1 VKSVRGL
8 HLNPHRSRRSGGLRG
23 RRAAAGTALLA
34 GAALLG
40 TAAPAGAAPSAS
52 GSATTAATRA
62 RPLVK
67 EPVAVGY
74 GGAVA
79 TVDFDASRA
88 GLQILKQGGNAADA
102 AVAAAAALGVTEPF
116 SAGLGGGGYFV
127 YYDARHRTVTT
138 IDGRETA
145 PAAFTERSFIDPGTG
160 KPYDFAT
167 AVTSG
172 LSVGVPG
179 TPATWEA
186 AARRFGTR
194 PLAQLLQPAIGIAQ
208 RGFVVDQ
215 TFADQVSANA
225 ARFARFSSTSALYL
239 PGGAPPAVGSTFRN
253 PDLAR
258 TYRQLA
264 RQGLG
269 SFYTGPL
276 AREIA
281 ATADRPPLAPGAA
294 PVPTGVLKAA
304 DIARYRAIFRV
315 PTKVRYRGLDVFGMP
330 PSSSGGTTVGESLNI
345 LENVRLGKLDRAQA
359 LHYYLEATRRAFAD
373 RNRYIG
379 DPAYVGASGRAAER
393 QLLTQG
399 FADERFCTIDPR
411 HAGPVPALPGN
422 PDGRYDPSCAT
433 ITHPAG
439 AASGDH
445 EGLSTTHLVT
455 TDAWGDVA
463 SYTLTIE
470 QTGGNG
476 MVVPGRGFLLNN
488 ELTDFDF
495 VPLTPG
501 VPDPNLPAAGKRPRS
516 SMSPTIVLRGNR
528 PVLAVGSPGGATII
542 TTVLQVLL
550 NRIDLGYS
558 LPDAIAAPRASQRN
572 QTSGKADAEPA
583 FLASP
588 VAGVLQSEY
597 GQQFSQ
603 VAEIGAATGLEF
615 LGHGL
620 VLAAAEP
627 VRRGGGSA
635 LVVHDS
641 LTHR

>member
-1 VKSVRGL
+1 MSSCR
-8 HLNPHRSRRSGGLRG
+8 NRRTILTT
-23 RRAAAGTALLA
+23 AVAVTAGTLLA
-34 GAALLG
+34 
-40 TAAPAGAAPSAS
+40 AAPS
-52 GSATTAATRA
+52 SAAGAVITSAPGATRTA
-62 RPLVK
+62 SSLSRPLVK

-74 GGAVA
+74 GGAVS
-79 TVDFDASRA
+79 TVDFDASKA
-88 GLQILKQGGNAADA
+88 GLSILRQGGNAADA

-116 SAGLGGGGYFV
+116 SSGLGGGGYFV
-127 YYDARHRTVTT
+127 YYDARHHSVTT

-145 PAAFTERSFIDPGTG
+145 PAAFTERTFLDPSGT
-160 KPYDFAT
+160 PYPFAT

-179 TPATWEA
+179 TPATWQT
-186 AARRFGTR
+186 AARRFGSK
-194 PLAQLLQPAIGIAQ
+194 PVAQLLQPAIRIAE
-208 RGFVVDQ
+208 RGFTVDQ
-215 TFADQVSANA
+215 TFADQVAQNA
-225 ARFARFSSTSALYL
+225 ARFARFTSTSALYL

-264 RQGLG
+264 RQGLS

-276 AREIA
+276 AARIA
-281 ATADRPPLAPGAA
+281 ATAQHPPLVPGAPA
-294 PVPTGVLKAA
+294 GPAGVLKAS
-304 DIARYRAIFRV
+304 DIARYRAIQRT
-315 PTKVRYRGLDVFGMP
+315 PTKVGYRGLDVYGMP
-330 PSSSGGTTVGESLNI
+330 PSSSGGTTVGEALNI
-345 LENVRLGKLDRAQA
+345 LENEPLGRLDRAQA
-359 LHYYLEATRRAFAD
+359 LHYYLEASRRAYAD

-379 DPAYVGASGRAAER
+379 DPAYLGPSGRSAMR
-393 QLLTQG
+393 QLLSQG

-411 HAGPVPALPGN
+411 HASPGPVPPGA
-422 PDGRYDPSCAT
+422 PDGRYHPSCAT
-433 ITHPAG
+433 LTHPSG
-439 AASGDH
+439 RPASGDH

-455 TDAWGDVA
+455 TDRWGDVA

-495 VPLTPG
+495 APLTPG

-516 SMSPTIVLRGNR
+516 SMSPTIVLRHGR
-528 PVLAVGSPGGATII
+528 PLLAVGSPGGATII
-542 TTVLQVLL
+542 TTVLQTLV
-550 NRIDLGYS
+550 NRIDFGYS

-572 QTSGKADAEPA
+572 QTSGKGEAEPA

-588 VAGVLQSEY
+588 VGQELQARY
-597 GQQFSQ
+597 GQQFTS

-641 LTHR
+641 ISHH